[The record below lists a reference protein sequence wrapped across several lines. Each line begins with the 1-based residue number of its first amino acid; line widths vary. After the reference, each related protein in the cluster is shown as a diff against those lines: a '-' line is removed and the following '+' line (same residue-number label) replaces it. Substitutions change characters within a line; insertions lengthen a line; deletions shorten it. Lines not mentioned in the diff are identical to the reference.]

1 MNILECQQIS
11 KSYGPFQAVK
21 GLNLSLE
28 QGLIYALLGPSGCGK
43 TTTIRLIAGLEI
55 PQEGKIF
62 LRGQLANRPQINIPP
77 EERGIGMVF
86 QNLALWPH
94 MTVEKNLTFGLYRL
108 SRKERMMKAKE
119 RLATM
124 GLTHRLKAY
133 PHELSEGERQRVA
146 LGRALIQKPDFL
158 LLDEPFANLDRPL
171 KEVLLRE
178 IVEIGRR
185 EGVTI
190 LFVTHEQYEALTI
203 ADKILIMNEGKII
216 QDGSPEE
223 IYRYPS
229 SPFVACFLGPG
240 GLITG
245 EVREGKILSP
255 LGCFPCKEE
264 MREGEIFLL
273 FRPEDIRVSHSD
285 DGIRA
290 LVREG
295 HYQGGRWQWRVE
307 VEETILSLWAQKP
320 PPVDETVLLEIV
332 NPPFLLPGG

>member
-1 MNILECQQIS
+1 MHILECHQIS
-11 KSYGPFQAVK
+11 KSYGSIQAVK
-21 GLNLSLE
+21 ELNLFLE
-28 QGLIYALLGPSGCGK
+28 QGLIYAFLGPSGCGK

-62 LRGQLANRPQINIPP
+62 LRGELANSPQIKIPP
-77 EERGIGMVF
+77 EKRGIGMVF

-94 MTVEKNLTFGLYRL
+94 MTVEKNLTLGLYHL
-108 SRKERMMKAKE
+108 SRKERMMRAKE
-119 RLATM
+119 RLEVM
-124 GLTHRLKAY
+124 GLAHRLKAY

-190 LFVTHEQYEALTI
+190 LFVTHEQYEALTV
-203 ADKILIMNEGKII
+203 ADKILIMHEGKII
-216 QDGSPEE
+216 QEGSPEE

-229 SPFVACFLGPG
+229 SPFVAYFLGPG
-240 GLITG
+240 GLING
-245 EVREGKILSP
+245 EVRDGKILSP
-255 LGCFPCKEE
+255 LGWFPCKEDF
-264 MREGEIFLL
+264 REGEVFLL
-273 FRPEDIRVSHSD
+273 FRPEDIRISHSE

-307 VEETILSLWAQKP
+307 VEEHILSLWEQKP
-320 PPVDETVLLEIV
+320 PPLGEVVLLEIV